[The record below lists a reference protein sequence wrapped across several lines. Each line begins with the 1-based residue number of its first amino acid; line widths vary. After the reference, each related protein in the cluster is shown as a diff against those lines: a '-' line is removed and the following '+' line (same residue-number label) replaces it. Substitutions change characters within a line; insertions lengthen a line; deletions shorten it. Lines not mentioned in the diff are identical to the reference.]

1 MVVRVRCVDD
11 CGVTDTRGARRR
23 ARLLW
28 AHQSQFAARARR
40 VGAQHCR
47 LCTSGVY
54 PPSTTQGCAR
64 VGGGRV
70 ALKAKGSR
78 YLLAGMMSQLGQRP
92 QHHRQRLWPPQQ
104 PHETHGR
111 VRLLTVESKI
121 QKGIELKIL
130 LAAKLSRSRG
140 STSLLEQTTRPT
152 RLQPSCRRLQHRVS
166 VGALVRP
173 HLRGEAVGIGQQA
186 GVNAGKQVAGQW
198 HLHERV
204 RPQHRGYRLW
214 RPPARVRVFAASSE
228 RASSHTAAP

>member
-1 MVVRVRCVDD
+1 VHGEWAPSTAVCAP
-11 CGVTDTRGARRR
+11 RGYTLHRRR
-23 ARLLW
+23 KAGH
-28 AHQSQFAARARR
+28 A
-40 VGAQHCR
+40 G
-47 LCTSGVY
+47 
-54 PPSTTQGCAR
+54 
-64 VGGGRV
+64 GGGRV